1 MSCRILQDISAASRQ
16 CPSPSAP
23 YGASTS
29 PCRGGFGKPP
39 PGRLPC
45 KGLRSRAPP
54 AADTARRSRCSGRR
68 MQARF
73 SVRRMMRIPQ
83 TGNGVSRLRGAAPC
97 PANTLPGCLKPPRP
111 CGAAL
116 TQNHSAPFAIL
127 PGGRSRPPYNITYTC
142 NGAGSGSL
150 PPCVGADARIGPPT
164 GTAKAC
170 RFRITSRSRPQCRAG
185 VFARRLGP
193 SAAAR
198 FRDNASIVPYGSI
211 RQGPARRCRIS
222 PPQGGNAPL
231 RLRRTAHPPP
241 LAGEALQTASPQKAP
256 LRKHTASP
264 RPDPNRGPTGR
275 TLIPHSQFLIPN
287 STSPPPLPS
296 PP

>member
-1 MSCRILQDISAASRQ
+1 MLASALRWTWQMADSYLSSPTRGGFVGRAFSPAAWGLPPPQGFRGDVSIVPCGGGAMSCRILQDISAASRQ
-16 CPSPSAP
+16 CPPPSAP

-116 TQNHSAPFAIL
+116 TQNHSAPFATL

-150 PPCVGADARIGPPT
+150 PP
-164 GTAKAC
+164 
-170 RFRITSRSRPQCRAG
+170 
-185 VFARRLGP
+185 
-193 SAAAR
+193 
-198 FRDNASIVPYGSI
+198 
-211 RQGPARRCRIS
+211 
-222 PPQGGNAPL
+222 
-231 RLRRTAHPPP
+231 LRRGRCSHRPADGPGKKLP
-241 LAGEALQTASPQKAP
+241 LSY
-256 LRKHTASP
+256 H
-264 RPDPNRGPTGR
+264 
-275 TLIPHSQFLIPN
+275 
-287 STSPPPLPS
+287 LPF
-296 PP
+296 PAAM

>member
-1 MSCRILQDISAASRQ
+1 MPASSPAKHKAMSCRILQDISAASRQ
-16 CPSPSAP
+16 CTPPSAP
-23 YGASTS
+23 NGASTS

-45 KGLRSRAPP
+45 KGSCRRQPTEGCRTLPCQYLSGPPPP
-54 AADTARRSRCSGRR
+54 ASS
-68 MQARF
+68 
-73 SVRRMMRIPQ
+73 
-83 TGNGVSRLRGAAPC
+83 
-97 PANTLPGCLKPPRP
+97 
-111 CGAAL
+111 
-116 TQNHSAPFAIL
+116 
-127 PGGRSRPPYNITYTC
+127 
-142 NGAGSGSL
+142 
-150 PPCVGADARIGPPT
+150 
-164 GTAKAC
+164 
-170 RFRITSRSRPQCRAG
+170 AG

-198 FRDNASIVPYGSI
+198 FRDDASIVPYGSI

-241 LAGEALQTASPQKAP
+241 LAGEALQTASTQKAP

-264 RPDPNRGPTGR
+264 RPDSNRGPTGR